1 VFRVVRVP
9 IVVLSV
15 RIERNLE
22 SKIKNSKFI
31 MKYRFYFLIII
42 LAIFT
47 LPVIAQVVGKAEKG
61 AFALTNATIE
71 TVTKGTVKG
80 TLIIQDNKITAI
92 GSNVTIPAGARTIDC
107 TGLYIYPGMIDGGT
121 TLGLSEVSSISL
133 TEDQDEL
140 GELTPQMQ
148 ALVAVNPN
156 AVAIPVTRVDGVTTV
171 LTVPQNGLFPGTA
184 ALINLVGYTPDQMY
198 AGFKGVVLNYPSVR
212 RRPFGDTRSEEDLK
226 KEEDKLLKQLNDVWE
241 KAVLYARIDSA
252 NANTKPNYNP
262 EMEALAPVLR
272 GEATLLVE
280 VNRYNDIESA
290 IKWVQD
296 RKIKKVVFTG
306 VAEGW
311 RVADKLAKANIP
323 VITGPVITVPTR
335 ASDRY
340 DKAYANPGL
349 MRKAGVKVAIRTNNS
364 ENVRNLPW
372 HAGFAAA
379 YGMSKEDALKAVT
392 IVPAEIFGVAGQ
404 LGSLEVGKIAN
415 LVITTGDLL
424 ETKTQVKHVF
434 IDGWNVPMDS
444 RHIQLYNEFL
454 KRAPGVQK

>member
-1 VFRVVRVP
+1 
-9 IVVLSV
+9 
-15 RIERNLE
+15 
-22 SKIKNSKFI
+22 
-31 MKYRFYFLIII
+31 MKYSFKYIFL
-42 LAIFT
+42 LSCLMT
-47 LPVIAQVVGKAEKG
+47 LVVPTWAQVVGKAEKG

-80 TLIIQDNKITAI
+80 TLVIQDNKITAI
-92 GSNVTIPAGARTIDC
+92 GQNVSIPAGAKTIDC
-107 TGLYIYPGMIDGGT
+107 SGLYIYPGMIDGGT
-121 TLGLSEVSSISL
+121 TLGLAEVNSVSL
-133 TEDQDEL
+133 TVDHDEL
-140 GELTPQMQ
+140 GDFTPQMQ

-156 AVAIPVTRVDGVTTV
+156 ATAIPVTRVDGVTTA
-171 LTVPQNGLFPGTA
+171 LAVPQNGLFPGTA

-198 AGFKGVVLNYPSVR
+198 AGFKGIVMNFPAVR
-212 RRPFGDTRSEEDLK
+212 RRPFGDNRSEEDLK
-226 KEEDKLLKQLNDVWE
+226 KEEEKLLKQLNDVWD
-241 KAVLYARIDSA
+241 KAALYHKIDSA
-252 NANTKPNYNP
+252 YRANKANAQPEYNP

-272 GEATLLVE
+272 GEVKLMIE

-296 RKIKKVVFTG
+296 KKIKNVVFTG

-323 VITGPVITVPTR
+323 VITGPVIELPTR

-349 MRKAGVKVAIRTNNS
+349 LRKAGVKVAIRTNDS
-364 ENVRNLPW
+364 ENVRNLPF

-379 YGMSKEDALKAVT
+379 YGMGKEEALKAVT
-392 IVPAEIFGVAGQ
+392 IVPAEIFGVADK

-415 LVITTGDLL
+415 LVVTTGDLL
-424 ETKTQVKHVF
+424 ETKTQIKNVF

>member
-1 VFRVVRVP
+1 
-9 IVVLSV
+9 
-15 RIERNLE
+15 
-22 SKIKNSKFI
+22 
-31 MKYRFYFLIII
+31 MKYLLKHNFLIIPFLL
-42 LAIFT
+42 LALST
-47 LPVIAQVVGKAEKG
+47 SAQVVGKAEKG

-80 TLIIQDNKITAI
+80 TLVIQDNKITAI
-92 GSNVTIPAGARTIDC
+92 GQNVSIPAGAKTIDC
-107 TGLYIYPGMIDGGT
+107 NGLYIYPGMIDAGT
-121 TLGLSEVSSISL
+121 TLGLVEVSSVSL
-133 TEDQDEL
+133 TNDDDEL

-156 AVAIPVTRVDGVTTV
+156 ATAIPVTRVDGVTSALV
-171 LTVPQNGLFPGTA
+171 VPQGGLFPGTA

-198 AGFKGVVLNYPSVR
+198 AGFKGIIMNYPAVR
-212 RRPFGDTRSEEDLK
+212 RRPFGDNRSEEELK
-226 KEEDKLLKQLNDVWE
+226 KEEEKLLKQVNDVWD
-241 KAVLYARIDSA
+241 KAAFYTKIDSA
-252 NANTKPNYNP
+252 FRANNANPKPEYNP
-262 EMEALAPVLR
+262 EMEALMPVLR
-272 GEATLLVE
+272 GESTLMIE

-311 RVADKLAKANIP
+311 RVADKIAKANIP
-323 VITGPVITVPTR
+323 VIVGPVITTPTR

-349 MRKAGVKVAIRTNNS
+349 MKKAGVKVAIRSNDS

-379 YGMSKEDALKAVT
+379 YGMGKEEALKAVT
-392 IVPAEIFGVAGQ
+392 IVPAEILGVADK
-404 LGSLEVGKIAN
+404 LGSLEVGKVAN
-415 LVITTGDLL
+415 LVITTGDIL
-424 ETKTQVKHVF
+424 ETKTQIKNVF
-434 IDGWNVPMDS
+434 IDGWNVPLDS

-454 KRAPGVQK
+454 NRAPGTQK

>member
-1 VFRVVRVP
+1 MKQLFKY
-9 IVVLSV
+9 I
-15 RIERNLE
+15 
-22 SKIKNSKFI
+22 FI
-31 MKYRFYFLIII
+31 TICTML
-42 LAIFT
+42 LT
-47 LPVIAQVVGKAEKG
+47 LPIQAQVVGKAEKG
-61 AFALTNATIE
+61 AFVLTNATIE

-80 TLIIQDNKITAI
+80 TLVIQDNKITAI
-92 GSNVTIPAGARTIDC
+92 GENVSIPAGARTIDC
-107 TGLYIYPGMIDGGT
+107 SGLSIYPGMIDGGT
-121 TLGLSEVSSISL
+121 TLGLIEVSSVSL
-133 TEDQDEL
+133 TADEDEL
-140 GELTPQMQ
+140 GEFTPQMQ

-156 AVAIPVTRVDGVTTV
+156 ATAIPVTRVDGVTSA
-171 LTVPQNGLFPGTA
+171 LAVPQSGLFPGTA

-198 AGFKGVVLNYPSVR
+198 AGFKGIVMNYPVVR
-212 RRPFGDTRSEEDLK
+212 RRPFGNDTRTDEDLK
-226 KEEDKLLKQLNDVWE
+226 KEEDKLLKQLNDIWDNA
-241 KAVLYARIDSA
+241 KLYAKIDSA
-252 NANTKPNYNP
+252 FRANNTNPKPTYNP
-262 EMEALAPVLR
+262 EIEALLPVLR
-272 GEATLLVE
+272 GEMSLLIE

-296 RKIKKVVFTG
+296 QKIKKVVFTG

-323 VITGPVITVPTR
+323 VITGPVITVPSR

-379 YGMSKEDALKAVT
+379 YGMGKEEALKAVT
-392 IVPAEIFGVAGQ
+392 IVPAEILGVADK

-415 LVITTGDLL
+415 LVVTTGDIL
-424 ETKTQVKHVF
+424 ETKTQIKHVF
-434 IDGWNVPMDS
+434 IDGWQVPMDS

-454 KRAPGVQK
+454 NRAPGAQK

>member
-1 VFRVVRVP
+1 MNYKART
-9 IVVLSV
+9 
-15 RIERNLE
+15 
-22 SKIKNSKFI
+22 
-31 MKYRFYFLIII
+31 YFLILF
-42 LAIFT
+42 LAILT
-47 LPVIAQVVGKAEKG
+47 LPVVAQVVGKAEKG
-61 AFALTNATIE
+61 AFVLTNATIE

-80 TLIIQDNKITAI
+80 TLVIQDNKITAI
-92 GSNVTIPAGARTIDC
+92 GENVSIPAGAKTIDC
-107 TGLYIYPGMIDGGT
+107 NGLFIYPGMIDGGT
-121 TLGLSEVSSISL
+121 TLGLVEVSSVSL
-133 TEDQDEL
+133 TADEDEL

-156 AVAIPVTRVDGVTTV
+156 ATAIPVTRVDGVTTA
-171 LTVPQNGLFPGTA
+171 LTVPQSGLFPGTA

-198 AGFKGVVLNYPSVR
+198 AGFKGIVMNYPAVR

-226 KEEDKLLKQLNDVWE
+226 KEEEKLLKQLNDVLD
-241 KAVLYARIDSA
+241 KAAFYAKIDSA
-252 NANTKPNYNP
+252 YQKNNANPKPEYNP

-272 GEATLLVE
+272 GETTLLIE

-290 IKWVQD
+290 LKWVAD

-323 VITGPVITVPTR
+323 VITGPVIAIPTR
-335 ASDRY
+335 TSDRY

-364 ENVRNLPW
+364 ENVRNLPF

-392 IVPAEIFGVAGQ
+392 IVPAEIFGVADK

-415 LVITTGDLL
+415 LVVTTGDLL
-424 ETKTQVKHVF
+424 ETKTQIKNVF

>member
-1 VFRVVRVP
+1 
-9 IVVLSV
+9 
-15 RIERNLE
+15 
-22 SKIKNSKFI
+22 
-31 MKYRFYFLIII
+31 MKYSFKYSCTIFL
-42 LAIFT
+42 LLLT
-47 LPVIAQVVGKAEKG
+47 LPMVAQVVGKAEKG

-80 TLIIQDNKITAI
+80 TLVIQDNKITAI
-92 GSNVTIPAGARTIDC
+92 GANVSIPAGAKTIDC
-107 TGLYIYPGMIDGGT
+107 SGLYIYPGMIDGGT
-121 TLGLSEVSSISL
+121 TLGLSEVSSVSL
-133 TEDQDEL
+133 TEDYDEL

-156 AVAIPVTRVDGVTTV
+156 ATAIPVTRVDGVTSA
-171 LTVPQNGLFPGTA
+171 LAVPQGGLFAGTA

-198 AGFKGVVLNYPSVR
+198 AGFKGVAMNYPAVR
-212 RRPFGDTRSEEDLK
+212 RRPFGDNRSEEDLK
-226 KEEDKLLKQLNDVWE
+226 KEEEKLLKQLNDVWD
-241 KAVLYARIDSA
+241 KAVMYAKIDSA
-252 NANTKPNYNP
+252 FRANSANAKPEYNP
-262 EMEALAPVLR
+262 EMIALMPVVR
-272 GEATLLVE
+272 GEMPLLVE

-323 VITGPVITVPTR
+323 VITGPVIAIPTR

-349 MRKAGVKVAIRTNNS
+349 MRKAGVKVAIRTNDS

-379 YGMSKEDALKAVT
+379 YGMGKEEALKAVT
-392 IVPAEIFGVAGQ
+392 IVPAEIFGLADK
-404 LGSLEVGKIAN
+404 LGSLEVGKMAN
-415 LVITTGDLL
+415 LVVATGDIL
-424 ETKTQVKHVF
+424 ETKTQIKHVF

-454 KRAPGVQK
+454 NRAPGAQK

>member
-1 VFRVVRVP
+1 M
-9 IVVLSV
+9 
-15 RIERNLE
+15 NY
-22 SKIKNSKFI
+22 KF
-31 MKYRFYFLIII
+31 KFYFLLLS
-42 LAIFT
+42 LAVLS
-47 LPVIAQVVGKAEKG
+47 LPIAAQVVGKAEKG

-80 TLIIQDNKITAI
+80 TLVIQDNKITAI
-92 GSNVTIPAGARTIDC
+92 GENVSIPAGAKTIDC
-107 TGLYIYPGMIDGGT
+107 TGLFLYPGMIDGGT
-121 TLGLSEVSSISL
+121 TLGLSEVSSVSL

-156 AVAIPVTRVDGVTTV
+156 ATAIPVTRVDGVTTA
-171 LTVPQNGLFPGTA
+171 LAVPQNGLFPGTA

-198 AGFKGVVLNYPSVR
+198 AGFKGVVMNYPAVR
-212 RRPFGDTRSEEDLK
+212 RRPFGDNRSEEDLK
-226 KEEDKLLKQLNDVWE
+226 KEEGKLLKQLNDVWD
-241 KAVLYARIDSA
+241 KAALYNKIDSA
-252 NANTKPNYNP
+252 YGKNKTNAKPDYNP

-272 GEATLLVE
+272 GETPLLVE

-323 VITGPVITVPTR
+323 VITGPVIAIPTR
-335 ASDRY
+335 NSDRY

-349 MRKAGVKVAIRTNNS
+349 MKKAGVKVAIRSNNS
-364 ENVRNLPW
+364 ENVRNLPF

-379 YGMSKEDALKAVT
+379 YGMGKEEALRAVT
-392 IVPAEIFGVAGQ
+392 IVPAEIFGLGDK

-415 LVITTGDLL
+415 IVVTTGDLL
-424 ETKTQVKHVF
+424 ETKTQIKNVF
-434 IDGWNVPMDS
+434 IDGWQIPIDS

-454 KRAPGVQK
+454 KRAPGAQK